1 MNRIATIFSKKKGY
15 KKVLFILGIICS
27 LSIIVLAIMQLPVD
41 VLEPLVGVLML
52 IQSLGYWKKNR
63 NLAIFSLL
71 VALFIFF
78 VAITKFVF

>member
-27 LSIIVLAIMQLPVD
+27 LSII
-41 VLEPLVGVLML
+41 VLML